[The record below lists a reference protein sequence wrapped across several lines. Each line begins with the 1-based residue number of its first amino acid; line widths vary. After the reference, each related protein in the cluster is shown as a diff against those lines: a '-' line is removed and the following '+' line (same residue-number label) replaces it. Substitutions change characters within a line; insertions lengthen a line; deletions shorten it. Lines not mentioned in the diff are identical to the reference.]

1 MRLLAPLGRLHAGHW
16 LGLAAF
22 LYLPLA
28 VLAPKGETA
37 LLLFVALPLLARL
50 AIRRRLVPHFRRPL
64 GIVLGLLLGWALTSV
79 LWSIVPDETLS
90 LLKSLIVIFLA
101 ALTTVAAA
109 GELETHERRT
119 VAGLALAGLGL
130 GLVLLVIELAAGLP
144 LANLLRGPR
153 PGLPQLELSM
163 LNAGLVALLIVMW
176 PLALELG
183 RRRAGAGALLLL
195 LAAVLV
201 LWGVSASAKLA
212 LGLAAL
218 VGLAVFF
225 GGRRALRI
233 FAVLVVAGIALAPVV
248 PRTVL
253 TPERFAASFPELR
266 DSALHRVHIWDFS
279 ARTIAQR
286 PLVGWGLDSSRAIP
300 GGQVEAIEHGPYMS
314 LHPHNAA
321 LQMWLELGLPGAA
334 AFAALALIGLIAAG
348 RLETWQRAAAAA
360 ALAAALGVASLSFGI
375 WQNWWLATLAL
386 AAAITTAL
394 WGEGEKPSQAKPP
407 LI

>member
-1 MRLLAPLGRLHAGHW
+1 MKLLAPLSRLHAGHW

-50 AIRRRLVPHFRRPL
+50 VIRRRLLPHLRRPL
-64 GIVLGLLLGWALTSV
+64 GIVLGLLLAWALCSV

-101 ALTTVAAA
+101 ALGVIAAA
-109 GELETHERRT
+109 AELEAHERRT
-119 VAGLALAGLGL
+119 VALMALAGLGF
-130 GLVLLVIELAAGLP
+130 GMVLLLIELAAGMP

-153 PGLPQLELSM
+153 PGLPQLELSI
-163 LNAGLVALLIVMW
+163 LNAGLVALLIVVW
-176 PLALELG
+176 PLALEAG
-183 RRRAGAGALLLL
+183 RRRAGAGALLLV
-195 LAAVLV
+195 LAAALV
-201 LWGVSASAKLA
+201 LWGVSASAKLV

-225 GGRRALRI
+225 GGRPALRV
-233 FAVLVVAGIALAPVV
+233 FAVLVVAGIILAPLV

-253 TPERFAASFPELR
+253 TPQGFAANFPTLR
-266 DSALHRVHIWDFS
+266 DSALHRVYIWDFS

-321 LQMWLELGLPGAA
+321 LQMWLELGLPGAV
-334 AFAALALIGLIAAG
+334 AFVALALIALIAAG
-348 RLETWQRAAAAA
+348 RLESWQRAAAVA
-360 ALAAALGVASLSFGI
+360 ALASALGLASLSFGI
-375 WQNWWLATLAL
+375 WQNWWLAILVL

-394 WGEGEKPSQAKPP
+394 LGKDEKPDQAEPP
-407 LI
+407 PN

>member
-1 MRLLAPLGRLHAGHW
+1 MKLLAPLGRLHAGHW

-50 AIRRRLVPHFRRPL
+50 AIHRRLVPHFRRPL

-101 ALTTVAAA
+101 ALVIVAAA

-119 VAGLALAGLGL
+119 VAGLALAGLGV
-130 GLVLLVIELAAGLP
+130 GLVLLVIELAAGQP
-144 LANLLRGPR
+144 LANLLRGSR

-163 LNAGLVALLIVMW
+163 LNAGLAALLIVMW

-386 AAAITTAL
+386 AAAIITAL
-394 WGEGEKPSQAKPP
+394 LGEGEKPSQAKPP

>member
-1 MRLLAPLGRLHAGHW
+1 MKLLAPLGHLHAGHW

-50 AIRRRLVPHFRRPL
+50 VIRRRLLPHLRRPL
-64 GIVLGLLLGWALTSV
+64 GIVLGLLLGWALCSV

-90 LLKSLIVIFLA
+90 LLKSLAVIFLA
-101 ALTTVAAA
+101 ALGAVAAA
-109 GELETHERRT
+109 SELEAHERRT

-144 LANLLRGPR
+144 LANFLRGPR
-153 PGLPQLELSM
+153 PGLPQLELSI
-163 LNAGLVALLIVMW
+163 LNAGLVALLIVVW

-195 LAAVLV
+195 LAGALV
-201 LWGVSASAKLA
+201 IWGVSASAKLA
-212 LGLAAL
+212 LGLAAV

-233 FAVLVVAGIALAPVV
+233 FAVLVLAGIVLAPLV

-253 TPERFAASFPELR
+253 TPERFAANFPELR

-279 ARTIAQR
+279 ARNIAQR
-286 PLVGWGLDSSRAIP
+286 PLLGWGLDSSRAIP
-300 GGQVEAIEHGPYMS
+300 GGQIEAIEHGPYMS

-321 LQMWLELGLPGAA
+321 LQMWLELGLPGAV
-334 AFAALALIGLIAAG
+334 AFAALALIGLSAAG
-348 RLETWQRAAAAA
+348 RLDTWQRAAAAA
-360 ALAAALGVASLSFGI
+360 ALTAALGVASLSFGI

-394 WGEGEKPSQAKPP
+394 LGEGEKPGQTKPP